1 MLSLC
6 PPYLWSSYNVKTWEC
21 GKCPKKKA
29 TGSSKGSFWGD
40 QKGILE
46 KSDCR
51 EAWKRKKEF
60 LTYPAIVSQMYGIM
74 VYLVY
79 KRQTHTQTYTHRHR
93 GWLRWFLLPLLFSK
107 ILWEILV
114 TSVDQWGHL
123 CVLEY
128 NVSLQKLERWM
139 LLILIRDVATTQR
152 NTLKG
157 SLKLNRNR
165 YLLASSHCS

>member
-51 EAWKRKKEF
+51 EAWKIKKEF

-93 GWLRWFLLPLLFSK
+93 GWLNPTKEHFMEGGRLKNQSEKSK
-107 ILWEILV
+107 VEVVNTRVPHSQLTQEINFML
-114 TSVDQWGHL
+114 S
-123 CVLEY
+123 C
-128 NVSLQKLERWM
+128 SIQKLWRKCLHKANNWK
-139 LLILIRDVATTQR
+139 DSGT
-152 NTLKG
+152 
-157 SLKLNRNR
+157 S
-165 YLLASSHCS
+165 